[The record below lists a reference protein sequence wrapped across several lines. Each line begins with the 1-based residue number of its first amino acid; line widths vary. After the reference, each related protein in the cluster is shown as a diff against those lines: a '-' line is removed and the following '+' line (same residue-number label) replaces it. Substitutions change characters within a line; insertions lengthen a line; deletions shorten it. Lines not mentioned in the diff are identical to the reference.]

1 MHETSWYPCF
11 PRLIECYSK
20 STERRTVQDRTI
32 MLTRGPHLLFFPLR
46 VTFYLFYNYDYC
58 IANNF
63 QERWWTF
70 FSEFKIKKNKVCWGF
85 SWNLALGLISE
96 NKKILCKLYK
106 FPCFFFSCMRYIFI
120 FYNYNYCIANNLQ
133 ERILFLWKGL
143 KKTLSIVDNLL

>member
-1 MHETSWYPCF
+1 LQPARNSSS
-11 PRLIECYSK
+11 I
-20 STERRTVQDRTI
+20 
-32 MLTRGPHLLFFPLR
+32 

-70 FSEFKIKKNKVCWGF
+70 FSEFKIIIKKVCWGF

-106 FPCFFFSCMRYIFI
+106 FPCFFFSCMCYIFI

-133 ERILFLWKGL
+133 ERILFLWKEVWMFL
-143 KKTLSIVDNLL
+143 ERSSLHSFQNQSLNLLTKTLNREY